1 MESVSRSGC
10 IGGGVSKAGSCS
22 LAVARGLVC
31 LFCFVFFVF
40 FTCCYC
46 FDLEWTLCCGQGVC
60 LFCLF
65 SLLGAVV
72 LVCSGRSQV
81 VYFSLVV
88 AVLIYV
94 LKLFILVAV
103 VLIWGECY

>member
-1 MESVSRSGC
+1 M
-10 IGGGVSKAGSCS
+10 
-22 LAVARGLVC
+22 
-31 LFCFVFFVF
+31 
-40 FTCCYC
+40 
-46 FDLEWTLCCGQGVC
+46 
-60 LFCLF
+60 FCLF
-65 SLLGAVV
+65 LLLGAVV

-81 VYFSLVV
+81 VYFSLVA

>member
-1 MESVSRSGC
+1 MFCFLCFLVAVVLIWSGRSY
-10 IGGGVSKAGSCS
+10 VA
-22 LAVARGLVC
+22 ARGL
-31 LFCFVFFVF
+31 
-40 FTCCYC
+40 
-46 FDLEWTLCCGQGVC
+46 VC